1 MSDLQILA
9 LFRLAQANGTIHK
22 LTKTTL
28 DCTNSNCDH
37 CIARPACLAI
47 IANAYINTDFA
58 TNYRKWARRTSL
70 LPLSDLQQQYPELL
84 I

>member
-22 LTKTTL
+22 LTKTTH
-28 DCTNSNCDH
+28 DCFNSSCDG
-37 CIARPACLAI
+37 CIARPACRAI
-47 IANAYINTDFA
+47 VDADINPDFA
-58 TNYRKWARRTSL
+58 TNYRKWARRTPL
-70 LPLSDLQQQYPELL
+70 LQLSDLQQQYPELF

>member
-22 LTKTTL
+22 LTKATH
-28 DCTNSNCDH
+28 DCLNSSCDR
-37 CIARPACLAI
+37 CIARLACRAI
-47 IANAYINTDFA
+47 ADADINTDFA
-58 TNYRKWARRTSL
+58 TNYRKWARRTPL
-70 LPLSDLQQQYPELL
+70 LSLSDLQQQYPELF

>member
-22 LTKTTL
+22 LTKTTH
-28 DCTNSNCDH
+28 DCTNSSCDR
-37 CIARPACLAI
+37 CIARPACLV
-47 IANAYINTDFA
+47 IANAAINTDFA
-58 TNYRKWARRTSL
+58 TNYRKWASRTSL

>member
-1 MSDLQILA
+1 MSDLQVLA

-28 DCTNSNCDH
+28 DCTNSTCDR
-37 CIARPACLAI
+37 CIARPACQAI
-47 IANAYINTDFA
+47 ADV
-58 TNYRKWARRTSL
+58 SSS
-70 LPLSDLQQQYPELL
+70 SDLTVHYRAWASRTPLLTLRQLEQQYPELL

>member
-22 LTKTTL
+22 LTKTTH
-28 DCTNSNCDH
+28 DCTNSDCDR
-37 CIARPACLAI
+37 CIASSACRF
-47 IANAYINTDFA
+47 IADSSSLNDFD
-58 TNYRKWARRTSL
+58 TNYRIWTKRTQLLSL
-70 LPLSDLQQQYPELL
+70 RQLEQQHPELL

>member
-22 LTKTTL
+22 LTKTTH
-28 DCTNSNCDH
+28 DCLMSGCDR
-37 CIARPACLAI
+37 CIARLACRAI
-47 IANAYINTDFA
+47 ADTNVTTGFG
-58 TNYRKWARRTSL
+58 TNYRNWARHTLFLS
-70 LPLSDLQQQYPELL
+70 LSDLQQQYPELL